1 MHAMLSLDLNMSL
14 NRDTDVISQ
23 PGIRVGMRGL
33 KVINMKTVTPCNQV
47 HVRKVDESIL
57 TNLAEHQ
64 VHVKGVHKCCQC
76 AYNSGYQQGAL
87 LQNFISLDVESLG
100 DSHASADG
108 HYKSIHQAFALG
120 YSDGVN
126 SFILS

>member
-1 MHAMLSLDLNMSL
+1 MHAMLSLDLNIGL
-14 NRDTDVISQ
+14 NRGADAISQ
-23 PGIRVGMRGL
+23 PGIRSGTRGL
-33 KVINMKTVTPCNQV
+33 NVINMKTVTTCNQV
-47 HVRKVDESIL
+47 HVREVDVRML

-87 LQNFISLDVESLG
+87 LQTFISLDVESLD